1 MDMDKWCLRWD
12 QFDTNI
18 RDYFRTLSENQRFFD
33 VTLATDDGQQIQ
45 AHKIILSAGSNF
57 FSDIFLKSNH
67 SNMLIYL
74 KGISSAQLEPII
86 DFMYKGEAFITQDE
100 LKQFL
105 ETGKELQVKGIQG
118 ELQGLQ
124 NHDNDQESV
133 QDNHM
138 AESIN
143 DFNVTEKDNH
153 LIDSTPSFN
162 QELSRVN
169 ENSLESADE
178 LDIQIRQIIEK
189 RDVVWTC
196 KVCEK
201 TAALKGVIKKH
212 AETHIEGISHTC
224 HICSKT
230 FKNKSTRDVHISS
243 IHSLLFSC
251 NICDKSGMNRK
262 TYSMHKQRNHK
273 KITEQ
278 S

>member
-124 NHDNDQESV
+124 NHDIDQESV
-133 QDNHM
+133 QDEHV
-138 AESIN
+138 AESTN
-143 DFNVTEKDNH
+143 DFNVAKKGNH
-153 LIDSTPSFN
+153 LLDSSHSFD

-169 ENSLESADE
+169 GNSLESADE
-178 LDIQIRQIIEK
+178 LDIQIRQIVEE
-189 RDVVWTC
+189 RDGVWAC
-196 KVCEK
+196 KVCGK
-201 TAALKGVIKKH
+201 TATRKGSIKRH

-230 FKNKSTRDVHISS
+230 YKNKSTRDDHISQ
-243 IHSLLFSC
+243 IHSMLFSC
-251 NICDKSGMNRK
+251 NICDKTGMNRHA
-262 TYSMHKQRNHK
+262 YSMHKQRNHK
-273 KITEQ
+273 KITDK
-278 S
+278 